1 MTDTLEYKGYYGEV
15 HFSAEDDLFYGKLI
29 GMTDLVTFEGTSVRA
44 LKKDFREAVDDYI
57 ETCKEIGK
65 EPNKTYKGTFNV
77 RLTPELHRQA
87 ARYAAL
93 NNMTLNEFVKYAI
106 DKVISKPGRSRKT
119 KLSL

>member
-1 MTDTLEYKGYYGEV
+1 MNDMLEYKGYYGEV
-15 HFSAEDDLFYGKLI
+15 RFSAEDDVFHGKLI
-29 GMTDLVTFEGTSVRA
+29 GINDLVTYEGSSVKE
-44 LKKDFREAVDDYI
+44 LKKSFRDSVDDYL
-57 ETCKEIGK
+57 ETCQELGT

-87 ARYAAL
+87 ARYAAI

-106 DKVISKPGRSRKT
+106 DKVLSKPAGSRKT